1 MVFTTRTTKERSMSE
16 EKEVKEISQDQI
28 IGESVIKLELTVNSV
43 NTLLNVLGQ
52 APFVSSAN
60 LIHTIQAQG
69 VPQLQEIQ
77 KAMEAVAAAEKK
89 DA

>member
-1 MVFTTRTTKERSMSE
+1 MVHSTRTTKEKSMAE
-16 EKEVKEISQDQI
+16 EKEVKQSTEEEI
-28 IGESVIKLELTVNSV
+28 IGESIIKLELTVNNV

-52 APFVSSAN
+52 APFVASAN
-60 LIHTIQAQG
+60 LINTIQTQG

-77 KAMEAVAAAEKK
+77 KAMASVAAAEKK

>member
-1 MVFTTRTTKERSMSE
+1 MSE
-16 EKEVKEISQDQI
+16 EKEVKQSTQDEI

-43 NTLLNVLGQ
+43 NALLNVLGQ
-52 APFVSSAN
+52 APFIASSN
-60 LIHTIQAQG
+60 LIHTIQSQG

>member
-1 MVFTTRTTKERSMSE
+1 MAE
-16 EKEVKEISQDQI
+16 EKEVKQQTEDEI

-43 NTLLNVLGQ
+43 NALLNVLGQ
-52 APFVSSAN
+52 APFVASAN

-77 KAMEAVAAAEKK
+77 KAMASVAAAEKK